1 MGSEVSD
8 LLIAILIFLVS
19 AGVVVY
25 CGTKLAVYG
34 DALAE
39 LTGLG
44 RLFVGSILVAL
55 ATSLPELSTNISAV
69 SLNPPNPAIAI
80 GNVFGANMINLFTF
94 GAVAL
99 VFGGSRFLSNV
110 SVEQK
115 YLVFI
120 AILMTVVG
128 LLFISVPLNAS
139 AFNIGLPA
147 GIILIMYVLGMWFIY
162 KKKPDDE
169 NSGSDEIQT
178 TLTLTKAWLLF
189 GVVSAGVVVGGI
201 FLAISTDQIA
211 DITGISSGVLGIIAV
226 SIVTTMPEASATI
239 AAARMKAYD
248 LGVAGLFGSCV
259 FNVTIIGYADIFY
272 RDGIITTQGEP
283 VHQIAGL
290 VAVGLM
296 LIGLAVILG
305 KNKLPKP
312 VLTAGV
318 AAIVVVYLVGA
329 VLVATNG

>member
-169 NSGSDEIQT
+169 NSESDEIQT

-283 VHQIAGL
+283 AHQIAGL

>member
-19 AGVVVY
+19 ASVVVY

-283 VHQIAGL
+283 AHQIAGL

>member
-80 GNVFGANMINLFTF
+80 GNVFAANMINLFTF

-283 VHQIAGL
+283 AHQIAGL

>member
-1 MGSEVSD
+1 MCIRD
-8 LLIAILIFLVS
+8 
-19 AGVVVY
+19 
-25 CGTKLAVYG
+25 
-34 DALAE
+34 
-39 LTGLG
+39 
-44 RLFVGSILVAL
+44 R
-55 ATSLPELSTNISAV
+55 
-69 SLNPPNPAIAI
+69 
-80 GNVFGANMINLFTF
+80 
-94 GAVAL
+94 
-99 VFGGSRFLSNV
+99 
-110 SVEQK
+110 
-115 YLVFI
+115 
-120 AILMTVVG
+120 
-128 LLFISVPLNAS
+128 
-139 AFNIGLPA
+139 
-147 GIILIMYVLGMWFIY
+147 
-162 KKKPDDE
+162 
-169 NSGSDEIQT
+169 
-178 TLTLTKAWLLF
+178 
-189 GVVSAGVVVGGI
+189 
-201 FLAISTDQIA
+201 ISTDQIA

-283 VHQIAGL
+283 AHQIAGL

>member
-211 DITGISSGVLGIIAV
+211 DITPISSAVLGIIAV

-283 VHQIAGL
+283 AHQIAGL